1 MYSYGR
7 MGTEFCKGGG
17 NVERNIDIIRDAD
30 GNKIVMIND
39 IRFKGKRRID
49 WEDVEAYL
57 RQYIGDFYEI
67 VESGDMV
74 YIGSDFADEFS
85 GSNDTARLKGT
96 LAKAKANAAQ
106 GIPQLIENASG
117 KRYKDNLAVKH
128 AHDAK
133 YGWYRYD
140 SRFALPVYGSDG
152 EVERYNVFRVEMLIR
167 HAEDG
172 KMYLYDLV
180 NIKKETS
187 TPLEQ

>member
-1 MYSYGR
+1 MYSYDK

-67 VESGDMV
+67 ADSGDM
-74 YIGSDFADEFS
+74 
-85 GSNDTARLKGT
+85 
-96 LAKAKANAAQ
+96 
-106 GIPQLIENASG
+106 
-117 KRYKDNLAVKH
+117 
-128 AHDAK
+128 
-133 YGWYRYD
+133 
-140 SRFALPVYGSDG
+140 
-152 EVERYNVFRVEMLIR
+152 
-167 HAEDG
+167 
-172 KMYLYDLV
+172 V

>member
-1 MYSYGR
+1 MYSYAGI
-7 MGTEFCKGGG
+7 GTEFYKGGG
-17 NVERNIDIIRDAD
+17 NVEGNIDIIRDAD

-67 VESGDMV
+67 VESADMV

-85 GSNDTARLKGT
+85 GSKDSARLKGT

-106 GIPQLIENASG
+106 EIPQLIETASG
-117 KRYKDNLAVKH
+117 KRYKDNLAGKH

-152 EVERYNVFRVEMLIR
+152 EVERYNIFRVEMLIR
-167 HAEDG
+167 HAENG

-187 TPLEQ
+187 TPPRQ